1 MQGSLEVGV
10 ARGSTKFCLTLFLL
24 ITKHKFNINGLLN
37 NSSLQQSK
45 LEFESY
51 KNV

>member
-1 MQGSLEVGV
+1 MQTSIEVG
-10 ARGSTKFCLTLFLL
+10 AGRGSTNFTSARLTLFLL

-45 LEFESY
+45 LES
-51 KNV
+51 